1 MEEAFLLLLL
11 KRKKQ
16 KSGMLLLIEKNSPS
30 DRPRTLN
37 GRETTHQ
44 SIFIFTP
51 KTSLEEVIDEEN
63 SIKDPW

>member
-16 KSGMLLLIEKNSPS
+16 KSGMLLLIEKFSLS

-37 GRETTHQ
+37 GRETTHHG
-44 SIFIFTP
+44 IFIFMP
-51 KTSLEEVIDEEN
+51 KTSLEEDVNGYNIL
-63 SIKDPW
+63 DPW